1 LNINYKIGFGKWFV
15 WMSSVLG
22 PLDVP
27 EAEWGLVLLAH
38 MELHTFAA
46 VAVPGAFVVLAGTVL
61 FDVVAHG

>member
-1 LNINYKIGFGKWFV
+1 V